1 MRKLREKW
9 IWALCLA
16 ILVHIGVFFIFYL
29 NIDKDSSRQINRSSQ
44 ITNTIKTTEPL
55 TTIDTSNNQ
64 SSSNSNSNSNS
75 KIYTTTLKNDKIIN
89 DINISSEKTEIIT
102 PEKELSSPSTPT
114 NDKVDSIQV
123 LRDDN
128 NLVSTEATT
137 SVNNQTVNT
146 IKNEAAL
153 LATDVPMQREQV
165 KIDKEYLSMKSE
177 VEEVNNRLSAAINEV
192 KKRNQQKIDQIEQQ
206 KTGKDISAHED
217 TIRIPE

>member
-29 NIDKDSSRQINRSSQ
+29 NIDKDSSRQINRSNQ
-44 ITNTIKTTEPL
+44 ITNTIETTEPL

-192 KKRNQQKIDQIEQQ
+192 KKRNQQKIDQIEQP

>member
-64 SSSNSNSNSNS
+64 SPSNSNSNS

-89 DINISSEKTEIIT
+89 DINSSSEKTKIIT

-128 NLVSTEATT
+128 NLVSTEAIT

-153 LATDVPMQREQV
+153 LATDVPIQREQV
-165 KIDKEYLSMKSE
+165 KLDKEYLSMKSE

-206 KTGKDISAHED
+206 KTGTDISAHED
-217 TIRIPE
+217 TVRIPE

>member
-64 SSSNSNSNSNS
+64 SPSNSNSNS

-89 DINISSEKTEIIT
+89 DINISSEKTKIIT

-128 NLVSTEATT
+128 NLVSTEAIT

-153 LATDVPMQREQV
+153 LATDVPIQREQV
-165 KIDKEYLSMKSE
+165 KLDKEYLSMKSE

-206 KTGKDISAHED
+206 KTGTDISAHED
-217 TIRIPE
+217 TVRIPE

>member
-177 VEEVNNRLSAAINEV
+177 VEEVNNRLSAAIDEV
-192 KKRNQQKIDQIEQQ
+192 KKRNQQKIDQMEQQ
-206 KTGKDISAHED
+206 KTGSDISSNEY
-217 TIRIPE
+217 IIERSE

>member
-55 TTIDTSNNQ
+55 TTIDTSDNQ
-64 SSSNSNSNSNS
+64 SPSNS

-89 DINISSEKTEIIT
+89 DINISSEKTKIIT

-128 NLVSTEATT
+128 NPVSTETKT

-153 LATDVPMQREQV
+153 LATDVPIQREQV

-206 KTGKDISAHED
+206 KTGTDISAHED
-217 TIRIPE
+217 TVRIPE

>member
-64 SSSNSNSNSNS
+64 SSSNSNSNS

>member
-55 TTIDTSNNQ
+55 TTIDTSDNQ
-64 SSSNSNSNSNS
+64 SPSNSNS

-89 DINISSEKTEIIT
+89 DINISSEKTTIIT
-102 PEKELSSPSTPT
+102 PEKELSSLSTPT

-128 NLVSTEATT
+128 NPVSTEAKT

-153 LATDVPMQREQV
+153 LATDVPIQREQV

-206 KTGKDISAHED
+206 KTGTDISAHED
-217 TIRIPE
+217 TVRIPE